1 MARYSGLVHMVDLLP
16 TVLSVAGFEELTP
29 LGLDGVNQWQAINS
43 LRRLAAPRTGFVY
56 NIDDR

>member
-1 MARYSGLVHMVDLLP
+1 MVDLLP